1 MLNNVILVGR
11 VVEDPQLKV
20 LESGYKVANITLA
33 IQKPFRNEENEY
45 ETDYVPVQAWMKT
58 AELICEYIGK
68 GSVLG
73 CKCRLQTRVIEI
85 DEKKYRTI
93 DVIVE
98 RISFIYTKPRAD
110 KDISAEEVPKDDAT
124 IPFNEDFN
132 DEIVIE
138 EYGEDHNDGK
148 WLINKG

>member
-11 VVEDPQLKV
+11 VVEDPELKV
-20 LESGYKVANITLA
+20 LDTGHKVTNIMLA
-33 IQKPFRNEENEY
+33 IQKPFRNEDNEY
-45 ETDYVPVQAWMKT
+45 ETDYVPVQAWMRT

-85 DEKKYRTI
+85 NEKKYRAI

-110 KDISAEEVPKDDAT
+110 KVVVSEKEKEETV
-124 IPFNEDFN
+124 PFNDDFN
-132 DEIVIE
+132 DEIIIE
-138 EYGEDHNDGK
+138 ECEEVLEEK
-148 WLINKG
+148 